1 MPEDILIL
9 EPGDERAQKIA
20 RAISSPTAGEIL
32 NQMKEGNFTASQLAE
47 SLDLPL
53 TTVQYHIENLVGAAI
68 LAVMDKKWSKKGRE
82 IKVYGLRDQ
91 VVIVAPRPGDIRSL
105 LLKYASLFAIV
116 LLAGVVML
124 SLLSLLPG
132 SGPATPPL
140 LQKETGGEDTRMYAV
155 PSANEIPTDNGYAPL
170 LYFVLGGAVSIFSL
184 AAYEFQ
190 RRRSLQSVP
199 AVIPSRDE

>member
-1 MPEDILIL
+1 MPDDILIL

-47 SLDLPL
+47 NLDLPL

-91 VVIVAPRPGDIRSL
+91 VVIVAPRPGDVRSL

-124 SLLSLLPG
+124 SLLSLWAG
-132 SGPATPPL
+132 SGPVSPSL
-140 LQKETGGEDTRMYAV
+140 LQKETGGEDTRMNAV
-155 PSANEIPTDNGYAPL
+155 PSAYEMPTDNGYLPF
-170 LYFVLGGAVSIFSL
+170 LYFVLGGGVSIAAL
-184 AAYEFQ
+184 AAYELR
-190 RRRSLQSVP
+190 RRRSLQSLP
-199 AVIPSRDE
+199 AVSPSRDQ